1 MRFIYVLRS
10 ERDVYRATP
19 AVTWGFGFC
28 GLIRSP
34 VQTLSRNPFKLEFI
48 IHLQA
53 LSISYA
59 CTVFKESLR
68 GGRAFAS
75 HAGDRGSIPVR
86 DKPTSLK
93 QVVTA

>member
-1 MRFIYVLRS
+1 MRFLYVLRS

-34 VQTLSRNPFKLEFI
+34 VKTLSRNPFKLEFI

-53 LSISYA
+53 LSIFYA
-59 CTVFKESLR
+59 CTVLVSITRVEDFQGK
-68 GGRAFAS
+68 FA
-75 HAGDRGSIPVR
+75 RW
-86 DKPTSLK
+86 
-93 QVVTA
+93 